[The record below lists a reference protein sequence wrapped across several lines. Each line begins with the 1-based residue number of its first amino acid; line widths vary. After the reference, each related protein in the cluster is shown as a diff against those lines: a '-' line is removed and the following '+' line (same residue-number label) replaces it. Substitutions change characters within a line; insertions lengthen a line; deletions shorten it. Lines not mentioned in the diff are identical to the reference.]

1 MKKAEIR
8 TEQNRHCLFRAVC
21 EKKKSV
27 LFLSLCFSLLW
38 LRFSPSFCCISVF
51 FPLPFILFYFLSLSY
66 FVSSPV
72 FHLLFFLLRLYLVI
86 VFNVPFVRPFII
98 VSSSVFF
105 FHLFLFLFSY
115 YIRRFV
121 VIADFICCFI
131 YVCLFIITVF
141 VAATVIQQSD
151 GRAVSALTTLNLLWC
166 RVGDLLFKLKK
177 NK

>member
-1 MKKAEIR
+1 MSFPRGLRKKN
-8 TEQNRHCLFRAVC
+8 QSF
-21 EKKKSV
+21 S
-27 LFLSLCFSLLW
+27 FLSVSHYFDYVFPLL
-38 LRFSPSFCCISVF
+38 CCISVF

-72 FHLLFFLLRLYLVI
+72 FHLLFFFLRLYLVI
-86 VFNVPFVRPFII
+86 ILNVPFVRPFII
-98 VSSSVFF
+98 VSSCVFF
-105 FHLFLFLFSY
+105 FHLFLFLFSC